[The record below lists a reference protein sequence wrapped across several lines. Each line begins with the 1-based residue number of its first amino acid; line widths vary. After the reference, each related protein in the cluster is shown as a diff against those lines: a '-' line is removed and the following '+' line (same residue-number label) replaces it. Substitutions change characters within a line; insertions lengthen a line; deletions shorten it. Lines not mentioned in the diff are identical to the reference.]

1 MMANYSE
8 KPQHTFSSPMLDQIL
23 VSLDLETTGLDSE
36 EDAIIEIG
44 AVKFRGEQDIETF
57 HTLVNPHRP
66 LSYRICMLTGIN
78 QEELETAPDFSKVA
92 DGLVAF
98 IGDHPIVGQN
108 INFDL
113 EFLRTQGLSFTNT
126 IHDMLDVAS
135 VLLPQLQDYTLGTLA
150 KELEVSSPI
159 QHRALAD
166 AMTVKG
172 VLLAL
177 LDKASVLDLPVVAE
191 INRLTASSTWSWRP
205 LFLDLERAKVG
216 KTSLWDRQA
225 WEADFVP
232 RPADLPERKPLTP
245 EGTAKPLDL
254 KWLTAVLSEGGAMAE
269 VFPGFEYRPGQV
281 SMMKRVAQALNDSEQ
296 VILEAGTGIGKS
308 IAYLLPAI
316 VFALENS
323 TPVVVSTNTI
333 NLQEQL
339 MSKDIP
345 DLLQVLAKAKKR
357 FAGSE
362 LHIAQLKG
370 RSNYLCLRRW
380 NSWRQTPGLPWEE
393 ARFLLRLLLWVN
405 STSGGDRAE
414 LNLNRAEMD
423 LWLRVCASE
432 DNCVTGRCTYYPGGC
447 FLYRARQ
454 LAQGAHLIVVNH
466 ALLLSD
472 LAKKG
477 SILPEYHRLVVDEA
491 HRLEEEATDQL
502 GYEVSEHDIYDYLG
516 QFGDKGGLG
525 FRLRGYLRNA
535 SATASRRRALTDRLK
550 ELQDKAK
557 TGRARVGELVEVLSS
572 FLQTT
577 RKGGRSDYE
586 TNLRITGAVRG
597 QPKWTEVELSWEN
610 LDLELGS
617 VEKDLSD
624 LYTVMDDL
632 PDKKSLEMIGLLGEM
647 SSLRQ
652 RVRTLRTQLASV
664 ISSPETKAIY
674 WAVLSPQYGLSLHA
688 APLQVGEI
696 LERTLF
702 SQKDSVVLTSA
713 TLTIGGSFGYI
724 KNALGVSEADE
735 LAIEAPFD
743 YKRSAMIYLPQDI
756 PEPETAGYLQGVALA
771 VTELCRATR
780 GRTLVLFTSHA
791 ALRSTHAAVHEPLG
805 QEGVLVLGQGIDG
818 SPKRLLNHLKANPD
832 TVVFGTSAMWEGVDV
847 VGKALSVV
855 VITRLPFGV
864 PTDPICAAR
873 AELFDDP
880 FNEYMVPQAV
890 LRFKQGFGRLIRSWS
905 DRGVVII
912 MDRRVQTKSY
922 GRVFLDSLP
931 RCTVKRGGSRQM
943 PQEVVNWLG
952 D

>member
-1 MMANYSE
+1 MVDRSE
-8 KPQHTFSSPMLDQIL
+8 MPQRAINSSMLDEIL
-23 VSLDLETTGLDSE
+23 VSLDLETTGLSSE
-36 EDAIIEIG
+36 DDAIIEIG
-44 AVKFRGEQDIETF
+44 AVKFRGDQEIETLD
-57 HTLVNPHRP
+57 TLVNPHRP
-66 LSYRICMLTGIN
+66 LSYRICMLTGIS
-78 QEELETAPDFSKVA
+78 QKELESAPDFSSVA
-92 DGLVAF
+92 DRLAAF
-98 IGDHPIVGQN
+98 IGNHPIVGQN

-113 EFLRTQGLSFTNT
+113 EFLRVQGLSFSNT
-126 IHDMLDVAS
+126 VHDILDVAS

-150 KELEVSSPI
+150 KELEVPTPV

-166 AMTVKG
+166 ALTVKG

-177 LDKASVLDLPVVAE
+177 LDKASALDLPTVAE
-191 INRLTASSTWSWRP
+191 INRLTASSSWSWRP
-205 LFLDLERAKVG
+205 FFLDLERAKVG

-225 WEADFVP
+225 WESGFVP

-245 EGTAKPLDL
+245 ADTTKPLDL
-254 KWLTAVLSEGGAMAE
+254 KWLTAFLSEGGAMAD
-269 VFPGFEYRPGQV
+269 VFPGFEHRPGQV
-281 SMMKRVAQALNDSEQ
+281 SMMKRVARALNDGER
-296 VILEAGTGIGKS
+296 VIVEAGTGIGKS
-308 IAYLLPAI
+308 VAYLLPSI

-323 TPVVVSTNTI
+323 SPVVISTNTI

-339 MSKDIP
+339 TSKDIP
-345 DLLQVLAKAKKR
+345 DLLQVLIKAKKR
-357 FAGSE
+357 FAGAA

-380 NSWRQTPGLPWEE
+380 NAWRQTPGLPWEE

-405 STSGGDRAE
+405 STSSGDRAE
-414 LNLNRAEMD
+414 LNLNRGEAD
-423 LWLRVCASE
+423 LWHRVCASE
-432 DNCVTGRCTYYPGGC
+432 DNCVTTRCNYYPAGC

-454 LAQGAHLIVVNH
+454 MALGAHVIVVNH

-472 LAKKG
+472 LVTSG
-477 SILPEYHRLVVDEA
+477 SILPEYHHLIVDEA

-502 GYEVSEHDIYDYLG
+502 GFEVSEHDIYDCLG

-535 SATASRRRALTDRLK
+535 TATASRRRALTDRLK
-550 ELQDKAK
+550 ELQEKAK
-557 TGRARVGELVEVLSS
+557 KGRARANELVEALSS

-577 RKGGRSDYE
+577 RKGGRTDYE
-586 TNLRITGAVRG
+586 SNLRITGSVRG
-597 QPKWTEVELSWEN
+597 QPKWTDVELSWEN

-617 VEKDLSD
+617 VDKYLGD

-632 PDKKSLEMIGLLGEM
+632 PDKKSLEMINLLGEM

-652 RVRTLRTQLASV
+652 RVRTLRTQLESV
-664 ISSPETKAIY
+664 LSSPDAKSIY
-674 WAVLSPQYGLSLHA
+674 WAVLNPQYGLSLHA

-713 TLTIGGSFGYI
+713 TLTTGDSFAYM
-724 KNALGVSEADE
+724 KNALGVNEADE

-743 YKRSAMIYLPQDI
+743 YKKSTMIYLPQDI
-756 PEPETAGYLQGVALA
+756 PEPETPGYQQGVAVAL
-771 VTELCRATR
+771 TELCRATR

-791 ALRSTHAAVHEPLG
+791 ALRSAHAAVHEPLG
-805 QEGVLVLGQGIDG
+805 QEGILVLGQGIDG
-818 SPKRLLNHLKANPD
+818 SPKRVLNHLKANPD

-847 VGKALSVV
+847 VGKALSVL
-855 VITRLPFGV
+855 VITRLPFAV
-864 PTDPICAAR
+864 PTDPVFSAR

-880 FNEYMVPQAV
+880 FNEYMVPRAV

-905 DRGVVII
+905 DRGVVIL
-912 MDRRVQTKSY
+912 MDRRVQSKSY

-931 RCTVKRGGSRQM
+931 KCTVKRGGLRQM

>member
-1 MMANYSE
+1 MRFSE
-8 KPQHTFSSPMLDQIL
+8 TSQHTFSSLMRDQIL
-23 VSLDLETTGLDSE
+23 VSLDLETTGLASE

-44 AVKFRGEQDIETF
+44 AVKFRGDQDIETF

-66 LSYRICMLTGIN
+66 LSYRICMLTGID
-78 QEELETAPDFSKVA
+78 QKELDAAPDFSAVS
-92 DGLVAF
+92 DSLVAF
-98 IGDHPIVGQN
+98 IGDCPIVGQN

-113 EFLRTQGLSFTNT
+113 EFLRSQGLIFTNT
-126 IHDMLDVAS
+126 IHDILDVAS
-135 VLLPQLQDYTLGTLA
+135 VLLPQIQDYTLGTLA
-150 KELEVSSPI
+150 KVLEVSSPV

-166 AMTVKG
+166 ALTVKG

-177 LDKASVLDLPVVAE
+177 LDKASGLDLPVIAE

-205 LFLDLERAKVG
+205 FFLDLERGKVG

-245 EGTAKPLDL
+245 EGVTKPLDL
-254 KWLTAVLSEGGAMAE
+254 EWLTAFLSEGGAMAK

-281 SMMKRVAQALNDSEQ
+281 SMMRRVAQALNDSEQ
-296 VILEAGTGIGKS
+296 VVVEAGTGIGKS

-316 VFALENS
+316 VFALENN

-339 MSKDIP
+339 MNKDVP
-345 DLLQVLAKAKKR
+345 DLLQVLAKAKKH
-357 FAGSE
+357 FASSE

-380 NSWRQTPGLPWEE
+380 SAWRQDPGLPWEE
-393 ARFLLRLLLWVN
+393 ARFLLRLLLWAN
-405 STSGGDRAE
+405 STSSGDRAE
-414 LNLNRAEMD
+414 LNLNRAELD
-423 LWLRVCASE
+423 LWHRVCASE
-432 DNCVTGRCTYYPGGC
+432 DNCVAHRCPYYPASC
-447 FLYRARQ
+447 FLYRAREM
-454 LAQGAHLIVVNH
+454 AQGAHLIVVNH

-472 LAKKG
+472 LAKNG
-477 SILPEYHRLVVDEA
+477 SILPEYHRLIVDEA
-491 HRLEEEATDQL
+491 HRLEEEATEQL
-502 GYEVSEHDIYDYLG
+502 GYEVSAYDIYDYLG
-516 QFGDKGGLG
+516 QFGDKGGFG
-525 FRLRGYLRNA
+525 FRFRGYLRNA
-535 SATASRRRALTDRLK
+535 PVTSSRRRGFTDRLK

-557 TGRARVGELVEVLSS
+557 TGRARASEMVDVLSS
-572 FLQTT
+572 FLQTS
-577 RKGGRSDYE
+577 RRGGRSDYE
-586 TNLRITGAVRG
+586 SNLRITGAVRG

-610 LDLELGS
+610 LNLELGGI
-617 VEKDLSD
+617 EKDLGD
-624 LYTVMDDL
+624 LYDVMDDL
-632 PDKKSLEMIGLLGEM
+632 PDKKSLEMIGLLAEM

-652 RVRTLRTQLASV
+652 QARTLRTQIDSI

-674 WAVLSPQYGLSLHA
+674 WAVLNPQYGLSLHA

-713 TLTIGGSFGYI
+713 TLSIGGSFAYM
-724 KNALGVSEADE
+724 KNALGLSEADE

-743 YKRSAMIYLPQDI
+743 YKSSTMIYLPQDI
-756 PEPETAGYLQGVALA
+756 PEPETAGYQQGVAMA

-791 ALRSTHAAVHEPLG
+791 ALRSAHGAVQEPLG
-805 QEGVLVLGQGIDG
+805 AEGILVLGQGIDG
-818 SPKRLLNHLKANPD
+818 SPKKLLNHLKANPD
-832 TVVFGTSAMWEGVDV
+832 TVVFGTAAMWEGVDV
-847 VGKALSVV
+847 VGKALSVL

-864 PTDPICAAR
+864 PTDPVLAAR
-873 AELFDDP
+873 AELYDDP
-880 FNEYMVPQAV
+880 FNEYMVPRAV

-905 DRGVVII
+905 DRGAVVIL
-912 MDRRVQTKSY
+912 DRRVQTKSY
-922 GRVFLDSLP
+922 GRIFLDSLP
-931 RCTVKRGGSRQM
+931 KCTVKRGALRQI
-943 PQEVVNWLG
+943 PHEVMKWLG

>member
-1 MMANYSE
+1 MI
-8 KPQHTFSSPMLDQIL
+8 TSPMLDEIL
-23 VSLDLETTGLDSE
+23 VSLDLETTGLSSE

-44 AVKFRGEQDIETF
+44 AVKFRGDQEIETLD
-57 HTLVNPHRP
+57 TLVNPHRP

-78 QEELETAPDFSKVA
+78 QEELESAPDFSEVA
-92 DGLVAF
+92 DRLAAF
-98 IGDHPIVGQN
+98 IGNCPIVGQN

-113 EFLRTQGLSFTNT
+113 EFLRAQGLSFDNT
-126 IHDMLDVAS
+126 IHDILDVAS

-150 KELEVSSPI
+150 RELEVPTPV

-166 AMTVKG
+166 ALTVKG

-177 LDKASVLDLPVVAE
+177 LDKASALDLPTVAE
-191 INRLTASSTWSWRP
+191 INRLTASSSWSWRP
-205 LFLDLERAKVG
+205 FFLDLERAKVG

-225 WEADFVP
+225 WGSDFVP

-245 EGTAKPLDL
+245 AETTKPLDL
-254 KWLTAVLSEGGAMAE
+254 KWLTAFLSEGGAMAD
-269 VFPGFEYRPGQV
+269 VFPGFEHRPGQV
-281 SMMKRVAQALNDSEQ
+281 SMMKRVAQALNDSGQ
-296 VILEAGTGIGKS
+296 VIVEAGTGIGKS
-308 IAYLLPAI
+308 IAYLLPSI
-316 VFALENS
+316 IFALENS

-345 DLLQVLAKAKKR
+345 DLLQVLGKAKAKKR
-357 FAGSE
+357 SAGPE

-380 NSWRQTPGLPWEE
+380 NAWRQTPGLPWEE

-405 STSGGDRAE
+405 ATSSGDRAE
-414 LNLNRAEMD
+414 LNLNRGEAD
-423 LWLRVCASE
+423 LWNRVCASE
-432 DNCVTGRCTYYPGGC
+432 DNCVTTRCAYYPSGC

-454 LAQGAHLIVVNH
+454 MAQGAHLIVVNH

-472 LAKKG
+472 LTKSG
-477 SILPEYHRLVVDEA
+477 SILPEYHRLIVDEA

-502 GYEVSEHDIYDYLG
+502 GYEVSEHDIYDCLS

-525 FRLRGYLRNA
+525 FRLRGHLRNA
-535 SATASRRRALTDRLK
+535 TATSSRRRALTDRLK
-550 ELQDKAK
+550 DLQEKAK
-557 TGRARVGELVEVLSS
+557 AGRARANELVEVLSS

-577 RKGGRSDYE
+577 RRGGRTDYE
-586 TNLRITGAVRG
+586 SNLRITGAVRG

-617 VEKDLSD
+617 VDKDLGD
-624 LYTVMDDL
+624 LYAVMDDL

-652 RVRTLRTQLASV
+652 RVRTLMTQLESV
-664 ISSPETKAIY
+664 ISSPDAKSIY
-674 WAVLSPQYGLSLHA
+674 WAVLNPQYGLSLHA

-713 TLTIGGSFGYI
+713 TLTTGNSFAYM
-724 KNALGVSEADE
+724 KNALGVNEADE

-743 YKRSAMIYLPQDI
+743 YKKSTMVYLPQDI
-756 PEPETAGYLQGVALA
+756 PEPETPGYQQGVAVAL
-771 VTELCRATR
+771 TELCRATK

-791 ALRSTHAAVHEPLG
+791 ALRTAHAAVHEPLG
-805 QEGVLVLGQGIDG
+805 QEGILVLGQGIDG
-818 SPKRLLNHLKANPD
+818 SPKRVLNHLKANPD

-847 VGKALSVV
+847 VGKALSVL
-855 VITRLPFGV
+855 VITRLPFAV
-864 PTDPICAAR
+864 PTDPVFSAR
-873 AELFDDP
+873 AELYDDP
-880 FNEYMVPQAV
+880 FNEYMVPRAV

-905 DRGVVII
+905 DRGVVIL
-912 MDRRVQTKSY
+912 MDRRVQSKSY

-931 RCTVKRGGSRQM
+931 KCTVKRGSLRQM